1 MMSLGGRI
9 TWKTAVSLEDV
20 SSTLV
25 LRRRSPLVELVFL
38 FTSEMWQ
45 FLKCEIQDERV
56 LGTAKVQSSSRA
68 IDPSSYVG
76 YIL

>member
-1 MMSLGGRI
+1 MLG
-9 TWKTAVSLEDV
+9 
-20 SSTLV
+20 
-25 LRRRSPLVELVFL
+25 
-38 FTSEMWQ
+38 MWQ
-45 FLKCEIQDERV
+45 FLESQTQDERV